1 MYITI
6 NIKCCNFSI
15 YCTHMYSFFLLLT
28 FNNIQTATVTVD
40 GKPYLLELV
49 DTAGQE
55 DYDKLRPLSY
65 NKADMFIVC
74 YSPVIPSSFTNVKEN
89 WIPELKEKA
98 PNVPF
103 ILVSLLIYYFFF
115 SLNF

>member
-1 MYITI
+1 MI
-6 NIKCCNFSI
+6 
-15 YCTHMYSFFLLLT
+15 FFYLHLFLS
-28 FNNIQTATVTVD
+28 TATVTVD

-103 ILVSLLIYYFFF
+103 ILVSLCFIYCESVFFF
-115 SLNF
+115 QLKFLVIYIVNYG